1 MKSMSKKIA
10 LPLGVVLAGSLVL
23 SACGSNGNSNNGN
36 EGAAPSSSAPASESA
51 SASPSASASAS
62 ESASPSA
69 EANMPEK
76 PAELTIWPDDN
87 ADKLDVIKGFADKYT
102 EKTGIKINIRPVPM
116 NDQPDTLSLDGPA
129 GKGPDLFYQPGIGAL
144 VVKGLVQPLKT
155 TEDVLSTYTPEAL
168 AALSQDGTLYGL
180 PLVTETYALFYNK
193 KLVPQA
199 PATIADLEK
208 IMQEQTDA
216 KKQKYGFLFE
226 ATNFYYAWSLMGGN
240 GGYIFKDNGGKF
252 DVNDIGL
259 NKEGAVAGGKLI
271 QDWVDKGYIPKDV
284 NGDIVG
290 GLFTAGQVGAVIN
303 GPWAV
308 QDYKKQLGDDVAV
321 APLPTLANGNR
332 PTSFIGVK
340 GWMLSKFSKS
350 PEWAADFAAFL
361 TNEENALEY
370 FKQTGETPPVKNV
383 LNNPALTDDPMVAG
397 FSQQIQYGIPFPTVP
412 ELDHVWD
419 PMANALKFIVDKKDV
434 QTSLDDAVKQVQDK
448 MKMAGAK

>member
-1 MKSMSKKIA
+1 MSTEIKSMSKKIA

-23 SACGSNGNSNNGN
+23 SACGSNGNN

-155 TEDVLSTYTPEAL
+155 TEDVLSTYTPESL

-259 NKEGAVAGGKLI
+259 NKEGAVTGGKLI

-321 APLPTLANGNR
+321 APLPTLANGNH